1 MEEVRS
7 SQMFDRIL
15 NMPLGILSFDL
26 DEKLLDI
33 FVKYSDLFYR

>member
-1 MEEVRS
+1 
-7 SQMFDRIL
+7 MFDRIL

-33 FVKYSDLFYR
+33 LLKYSNLFYK